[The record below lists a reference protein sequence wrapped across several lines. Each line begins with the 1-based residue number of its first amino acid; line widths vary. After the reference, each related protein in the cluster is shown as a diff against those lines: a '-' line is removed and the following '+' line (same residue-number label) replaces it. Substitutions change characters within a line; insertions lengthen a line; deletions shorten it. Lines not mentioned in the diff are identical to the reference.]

1 MALDFSLKLDW
12 NALLSVSLRWGH
24 FVSSTYRETDIEVVR
39 YREDGP
45 LRDDTVVRILRGSS
59 CRTGFSL
66 FDHWGAALQFP
77 YYFGYNM
84 NAFYDC
90 IRDLGWLRAKHYVLV
105 ITEANRLLGDED
117 DRDFAGF
124 LSVLE
129 DAARDWA
136 CPAPLNES
144 TPEIRARYGR
154 GAVSF
159 HVLFQSTP
167 DHSAEMIRRYEAARY
182 TFDTLVLEPTPLS
195 SEGANGN
202 GRAV

>member
-1 MALDFSLKLDW
+1 MVLDFSLKLDW
-12 NALLSVSLRWGH
+12 SKLLSVNPQWGH
-24 FVSSTYRETDIEVVR
+24 FVSSTYRDIDVEVVN
-39 YREDGP
+39 YREDWP

-105 ITEANRLLGDED
+105 ITEANGLLEDED

-129 DAARDWA
+129 DAAHEWA
-136 CPAPLNES
+136 CPAPLDES

-154 GAVSF
+154 DAVSF

-167 DHSAEMIRRYEAARY
+167 DHFVEMIGRYEAAGY
-182 TFDTLVLEPTPLS
+182 TFDTLLLEPTLLS
-195 SEGANGN
+195 G
-202 GRAV
+202 